1 MTNNDVRRIY
11 TQKVSEL
18 LAKGY
23 QIHYETMSGSQ
34 GELAHI
40 DLSDGNE
47 ILRVLL
53 EREGNYGGSYGSIV
67 RLWVGRCNE
76 DLSRTHTIWN
86 ERLDTLFEIEWD
98 QISGNYYTTRE
109 EGARMAAVS
118 WSAGAGA
125 STQLR
130 RSWAQLTNPQPF
142 AGYGGS
148 PA

>member
-53 EREGNYGGSYGSIV
+53 EREGNYGGSYGSIPA
-67 RLWVGRCNE
+67 GR
-76 DLSRTHTIWN
+76 
-86 ERLDTLFEIEWD
+86 
-98 QISGNYYTTRE
+98 
-109 EGARMAAVS
+109 
-118 WSAGAGA
+118 
-125 STQLR
+125 LR
-130 RSWAQLTNPQPF
+130 RRCRFQQRSCLYRREHPCRIHRRIHCRRHHR
-142 AGYGGS
+142 
-148 PA
+148 

>member
-53 EREGNYGGSYGSIV
+53 EREGNYGGSYGRAASSAC
-67 RLWVGRCNE
+67 G
-76 DLSRTHTIWN
+76 SAAATRTSPAHTP
-86 ERLDTLFEIEWD
+86 
-98 QISGNYYTTRE
+98 SGTNVSTHSLKSSGTKSAATTTPRVKKAF
-109 EGARMAAVS
+109 GWLPS
-118 WSAGAGA
+118 DWSAGAGA
-125 STQLR
+125 DTHLR
-130 RSWAQLTNPQPF
+130 
-142 AGYGGS
+142 
-148 PA
+148 